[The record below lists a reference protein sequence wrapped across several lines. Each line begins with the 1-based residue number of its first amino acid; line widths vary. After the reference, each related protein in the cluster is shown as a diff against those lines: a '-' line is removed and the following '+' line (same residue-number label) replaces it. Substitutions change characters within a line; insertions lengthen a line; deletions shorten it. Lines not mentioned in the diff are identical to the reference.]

1 MSFAGVYLGVAICT
15 PTANLREAPNLARRP
30 QGRAGKVAL
39 NDLAKR
45 GIVQRGER
53 KGIYALLGPQYGCR
67 MTIVKNV
74 LDQKGHDVHF
84 IHPNASVFDALKMMA
99 ENNIGSLIVLK
110 DGKLVGVITERH
122 YAREIVL
129 KGRTSPGTLV
139 RDVMSTKVIYARPD
153 QSVEECMAVMTA
165 RAVRHLPVL
174 ERGRLV
180 GIVSIGDMVKSVIS
194 DQKFIIEQLEHFIHG
209 DR

>member
-1 MSFAGVYLGVAICT
+1 M
-15 PTANLREAPNLARRP
+15 
-30 QGRAGKVAL
+30 
-39 NDLAKR
+39 
-45 GIVQRGER
+45 
-53 KGIYALLGPQYGCR
+53 
-67 MTIVKNV
+67 
-74 LDQKGHDVHF
+74 LDQKGHHVHF
-84 IHPNASVFDALKMMA
+84 IHPDASVFDALKMMA
-99 ENNIGSLIVLK
+99 ENNIGSLVVLE

-129 KGRTSPGTLV
+129 KGRTSLGTLV
-139 RDVMSTKVIYARPD
+139 RDIMSTKVIYARPD

-174 ERGRLV
+174 EGGRLV
-180 GIVSIGDMVKSVIS
+180 GIVSIGDMVKSVID